1 MIGTHDSVTGEQ
13 GTGFLSWLVTPFA
26 RTQRK
31 TLKEQY
37 EAGTR
42 YFDIRIKK
50 YKGKWHGGHGLWT
63 SKKSI
68 YEIVNE
74 LNDLG
79 RKWRNKAFELGQQHV
94 IEENDHT
101 NDLYCDITLEGTDKD
116 IDEFLVLVDELSKW
130 NMRHLHIRCA
140 CVKLPKWRVVRTF
153 QTSTNHL
160 AVHHCF
166 KTLDWSSW
174 HTLIP
179 IPWLWNKVYKI
190 EPIDGAINSYDF
202 L

>member
-1 MIGTHDSVTGEQ
+1 MDEQ
-13 GTGFLSWLVTPFA
+13 
-26 RTQRK
+26 
-31 TLKEQY
+31 KECLRDC
-37 EAGTR
+37 E
-42 YFDIRIKK
+42 
-50 YKGKWHGGHGLWT
+50 
-63 SKKSI
+63 
-68 YEIVNE
+68 E

-79 RKWRNKAFELGQQHV
+79 RKWRNKAFELGQHRV
-94 IEENDHT
+94 IDENDHT

-116 IDEFLVLVDELSKW
+116 LDEFLLLVDELSKW
-130 NMRHLHIRCA
+130 NMRHLHIRCV

-166 KTLDWSSW
+166 KALDWTSW
-174 HTLIP
+174 YTLIP

-190 EPIDGAINSYDF
+190 APIDGAINSYDF